1 MRFGWYER
9 MGSNLRSFMREFASF
24 PFLFVRTS
32 SPHLLPSC
40 LPPEVLP
47 FIPQGGGSKYLLGK
61 SIGLKTEILPL
72 DLF

>member
-1 MRFGWYER
+1 MRFEWCER

-40 LPPEVLP
+40 SPPEVLP
-47 FIPQGGGSKYLLGK
+47 FIHKVEEVNIYWEKP
-61 SIGLKTEILPL
+61 
-72 DLF
+72 

>member
-1 MRFGWYER
+1 

-40 LPPEVLP
+40 SPPEVLP
-47 FIPQGGGSKYLLGK
+47 FIHKVEEVNIYWEKP
-61 SIGLKTEILPL
+61 
-72 DLF
+72 